1 MDEIKTGQDT
11 SSGKTTTPIST
22 VVSSATLKTLPKP
35 AKPSTK
41 RRARRGSKID
51 KQVQMEIA
59 QSALAKL
66 GELGVEVLAREGEC
80 STPDGKE
87 KYPCVII
94 TVMRCGIT
102 GKKFVLDV

>member
-1 MDEIKTGQDT
+1 
-11 SSGKTTTPIST
+11 
-22 VVSSATLKTLPKP
+22 
-35 AKPSTK
+35 
-41 RRARRGSKID
+41 
-51 KQVQMEIA
+51 MEIA